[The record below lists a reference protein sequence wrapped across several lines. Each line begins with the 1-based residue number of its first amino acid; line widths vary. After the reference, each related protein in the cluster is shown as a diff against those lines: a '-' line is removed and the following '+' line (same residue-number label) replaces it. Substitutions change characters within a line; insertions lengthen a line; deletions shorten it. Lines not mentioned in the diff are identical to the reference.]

1 MTEQPRTREE
11 LYERIRSSSKEI
23 FILEDMIRL
32 GFWPAQ
38 GEMPQDP
45 ADEIRRRNELNKE
58 LNDLRNESRKLNNEQ
73 ALLKKLRQ
81 ERLVESKKK
90 QKETKERQEKERKE
104 QAETWK
110 IKKNQDIV
118 FLGENVSGGLNQK
131 ESNEER
137 LKIYY
142 LPLLNC
148 ADDIAQKM
156 GITIGALRFLAF
168 SRKVSPINHYKRFKV
183 PKKTGGFRLISAPM
197 PKLKNIQYWILENIL
212 NKITPH
218 DATHGFRKSCS
229 IVSNAKRH
237 LNTDVVINLDLENFF
252 PSISYKRVKGLFRS
266 LGYSDS
272 VATIFGLICTEP
284 DIEEAELDG
293 KTWFIP
299 LSERHLPQG
308 APTSPAITN
317 LLCRRLDKRLEKMA
331 NKRGFKYTRYADDLT
346 FSGSGE
352 DLKNIC
358 NILKNTESIVTH
370 EGFTVHPKKTRVVR
384 ASRQQEVTGVVV
396 NEKLNVDKET
406 LKKFR
411 ATLYQIEKDGPDGKK
426 WGHSN
431 DIIASIQGFA
441 NFVRMVNPEKGQA
454 FQEQVKRIIT
464 KYNWKPEKKR
474 FTKTSVHLEK
484 TGEETK
490 NIPVNESP
498 KPEEEKKKW
507 WKLF

>member
-1 MTEQPRTREE
+1 
-11 LYERIRSSSKEI
+11 
-23 FILEDMIRL
+23 
-32 GFWPAQ
+32 
-38 GEMPQDP
+38 
-45 ADEIRRRNELNKE
+45 
-58 LNDLRNESRKLNNEQ
+58 
-73 ALLKKLRQ
+73 
-81 ERLVESKKK
+81 
-90 QKETKERQEKERKE
+90 
-104 QAETWK
+104 
-110 IKKNQDIV
+110 
-118 FLGENVSGGLNQK
+118 
-131 ESNEER
+131 
-137 LKIYY
+137 
-142 LPLLNC
+142 
-148 ADDIAQKM
+148 M